1 MRRLLLL
8 IAMLF
13 ALPAFAAHE
22 PMSDPPVRVGI
33 VMFDGVQIID
43 FAGPY
48 EVFGNA
54 GFGVVA
60 PAPPSSCTPM
70 SNWPSS
76 C

>member
-1 MRRLLLL
+1 MRHYLLLL
-8 IAMLF
+8 VVMLF
-13 ALPAFAAHE
+13 ASPAFAAHE

-54 GFGVVA
+54 GFGVV
-60 PAPPSSCTPM
+60 TV
-70 SNWPSS
+70 
-76 C
+76 